1 MENNIYKKELEML
14 NSDEFDSLLDAAD
27 MMAKSQSNLYFLDK
41 TVSELKKLIDN
52 EASNLPKNQFTNLT
66 ELVENME
73 ILIYHMSE
81 NTFGD
86 I

>member
-52 EASNLPKNQFTNLT
+52 EASNLPKNQFTNLS

>member
-52 EASNLPKNQFTNLT
+52 EASNLPKNEFTNLS

-73 ILIYHMSE
+73 NLIYHMSE